1 MKHSKRYIVLAVL
14 LLIVFLFKFQ
24 VMRVDAGR
32 IDQFRG
38 GTLDKD
44 SWYPLVAEDV
54 NGKLLTLVIDNKEY
68 TNEKYLFYM
77 DHNRNIMVPVDILRD
92 AMNCS
97 AHLYDGSHLLVEKHN
112 YYAQITLNEQTAI
125 SSGDAVLLGS
135 NLVEFGGNYYVS
147 LTDLAKM
154 LGYSFSFDVT
164 TNTIVAADMAENI
177 NSLPAKYDLRDRY
190 RVPTVRDQGKLGTCW
205 AFGAVSALESSL
217 LPEDSYVFS
226 ADHMSLSNSFAT
238 GQNDGGEYT
247 MSMAYLAAWQG
258 PVYEVDDPYGDGE
271 SNNKLTAVKHVQEMR
286 IIASKDIA
294 AIKEAVFKYGGV
306 QTSLYSSLKNASSSS
321 KYYNKETHSYCYIGT
336 NKPNHDVVIVGW
348 DDNYPKENFNT
359 SLEGDGA
366 FICQNSWGTSFGEN
380 GVFYVSYYDSNIGT
394 HNLAYTRVEDKDNYD
409 NIYQSDLCGWVGKL
423 GYEKESMYGANVFT
437 AKSNEEVVAAGFY
450 ATAPDTEYK
459 VYVVSDFTGVN
470 SFRNRQL
477 VAEGVLEDAG
487 YYTVDFENGV
497 SVKEGK
503 KYAVVVYV
511 KTPGST
517 HPMAIEYNTGDKK
530 LANVDLEDG
539 EGYISYSG
547 NTFINVKDKQ
557 DCNLC
562 IKAFT
567 NGKKNTKVGYSE

>member
-32 IDQFRG
+32 IDSFRG

-44 SWYPLVAEDV
+44 SWYPLVADDV

-77 DHNRNIMVPVDILRD
+77 DHKRNIMVPVDILRD
-92 AMNCS
+92 AMDCS
-97 AHLYDGSHLLVEKHN
+97 AHLYDGNQLLVEKHH
-112 YYAQITLNEQTAI
+112 YYAQITLNEQMAI
-125 SSGDAVLLGS
+125 STGDAVLLGS
-135 NLVEFGGNYYVS
+135 SLIEFGGNYYVS
-147 LTDLAKM
+147 LSDLAGM
-154 LGYSFSFDVT
+154 LGYSFTFDVT
-164 TNTIVAADMAENI
+164 TNTIIAADTAENV

-205 AFGAVSALESSL
+205 AFGAISALESSL
-217 LPEDSYVFS
+217 MPEQSYVFS

-286 IIASKDIA
+286 IIASKDLA

-306 QTSLYSSLKNASSSS
+306 QTSMYSSLKNASSSS

-336 NKPNHDVVIVGW
+336 NKPNHDVVIIGW

-366 FICQNSWGTSFGEN
+366 FICQNSWGSQFGEN

-394 HNLAYTRVEDKDNYD
+394 HNLAYTRVDDNDNYD

-437 AKSNEEVVAAGFY
+437 AKGDEDVVAAGFY

-459 VYVVSDFTGVN
+459 VYIVDEFTNTN
-470 SFRNRQL
+470 SFRNKQL

-487 YYTVDFENGV
+487 YYTIDFDKGV
-497 SVKEGK
+497 SVKAGNQ
-503 KYAVVVYV
+503 YAVVIYI
-511 KTPGST
+511 KTPGAT

-530 LANVDLEDG
+530 LANVDLSDG
-539 EGYISYSG
+539 EGYISYAG
-547 NTFINVKDKQ
+547 NLFINVKEKQ

-567 NGKKNTKVGYSE
+567 NGKDHS